1 VNKSDLFGNST
12 LHYAVRGKCLSC
24 VSFLINYEPKLILK
38 MDNNLQNAIEL
49 AKILQYHEVF
59 VLLSTFSRKYFT
71 MKLSEVFKI
80 QLREIE
86 NVRKRRR
93 RNEQKLRK
101 NEKSFSNN
109 KLDISRKAFKS
120 STSSYS
126 LCVQTASSR
135 IVVDENVTL
144 CNLKPIKELI
154 KTRDNAEM
162 TDRSKRNV
170 SITTTQLLNMS
181 ANQVSFAWCTYKQQ
195 MNILA
200 LPTKSSYHY
209 KYK

>member
-1 VNKSDLFGNST
+1 MFSLIKGNSFNINEFALSGKVNKSDLFGNST

-49 AKILQYHEVF
+49 AKILQYNEVF
-59 VLLSTFSRKYFT
+59 ILLSTFSRKYFT

-80 QLREIE
+80 QLKEIE

-109 KLDISRKAFKS
+109 EFDVSKKKAFKS
-120 STSSYS
+120 SSSSYS
-126 LCVQTASSR
+126 LCKQTSNSR

-144 CNLKPIKELI
+144 CNLKPIEGLKIRENI
-154 KTRDNAEM
+154 EIRDCSN
-162 TDRSKRNV
+162 RNV
-170 SITTTQLLNMS
+170 SIATTQLLNMS
-181 ANQVSFAWCTYKQQ
+181 ANQVSFA
-195 MNILA
+195 
-200 LPTKSSYHY
+200 
-209 KYK
+209 